1 MPGICT
7 SAMTQDVSLSC
18 GEDKNSCA
26 EANAYTENP
35 IDLSNRAVAVRTEGS
50 SSTTEIIGA
59 SATRPDLFSRP
70 GPIRAPTASPYAQ
83 VRAATAGGELYL
95 GFETSGRHQFIALG
109 ALRNNAAPGLRGKE
123 VRGFTRKYV
132 QERP

>member
-7 SAMTQDVSLSC
+7 SAMTQEVSRNW

-50 SSTTEIIGA
+50 SSMIEITGT
-59 SATRPDLFSRP
+59 SATPPDLVLESRAKRR
-70 GPIRAPTASPYAQ
+70 GHRQRRHTHNLRAGFAE
-83 VRAATAGGELYL
+83 GELYL
-95 GFETSGRHQFIALG
+95 GFEKGGSV
-109 ALRNNAAPGLRGKE
+109 N
-123 VRGFTRKYV
+123 
-132 QERP
+132 

>member
-50 SSTTEIIGA
+50 SSMTEIIGT

-70 GPIRAPTASPYAQ
+70 GPIQAAPTASPHTQ
-83 VRAATAGGELYL
+83 VREVLADGELYL
-95 GFETSGRHQFIALG
+95 GFETGQRPQFVALG
-109 ALRNNAAPGLRGKE
+109 AVRNNAGRG
-123 VRGFTRKYV
+123 
-132 QERP
+132 

>member
-7 SAMTQDVSLSC
+7 SAMTQDVSFNW

-50 SSTTEIIGA
+50 SSMTEMTGA
-59 SATRPDLFSRP
+59 SATQPDLFSRAKA
-70 GPIRAPTASPYAQ
+70 GPSSSPPLTSVAI
-83 VRAATAGGELYL
+83 
-95 GFETSGRHQFIALG
+95 SGRRTI
-109 ALRNNAAPGLRGKE
+109 LR
-123 VRGFTRKYV
+123 VREGEICQLTLHT
-132 QERP
+132 